1 LPIRANLLTAAGHL
15 LAAVLFSPIVYAYLC
30 SKKVGMIK
38 QLKVDKLW
46 GRENFTF
53 EFHPDLNILTGSN
66 GSGKTTLLKLLW
78 YMVSGHARL
87 ALEEI
92 SFAKA
97 YAQGQKSEPP
107 EIHEITLT
115 KTIAEVSLFGNDSLG
130 ITVPGDRLYSIKHNK
145 KKTLSSTFDVLI
157 VDRTDM
163 SERELRQ
170 QVGEEIQS
178 VPLETIF
185 FPTFRRFEGGF
196 SLGHGDDGQKVI
208 DGLREFSKRMTH
220 GIYNLNNQ
228 HRFVAYADDDD
239 IRGLINEISSNIRVK
254 LQPIEDE
261 FMQFVKTAAS
271 NASTFAQQLK
281 DNIAHKEQKEAQ
293 LKEPL
298 TKLSHYID
306 TFFLEKS
313 VEVSEELVLGNHSTR
328 VKLSQ
333 LSAGEKNLL
342 NFLVYAMGSPDV
354 MFIDEPELNL
364 HTDWQ
369 RLLLGVLREI
379 APRTQFFVAT
389 HASAI
394 RAAYPEKQFF
404 LYDQLFEA

>member
-1 LPIRANLLTAAGHL
+1 MPIRADLLYRRWPFASGGFVFADGLCLYL
-15 LAAVLFSPIVYAYLC
+15 L
-30 SKKVGMIK
+30 KKIGMIK

-46 GRENFTF
+46 GREDFTF
-53 EFHPDLNILTGSN
+53 EFHTDLNILTGSN

-97 YAQGQKSEPP
+97 YALGQKGGRP
-107 EIHEITLT
+107 ETHEITLT
-115 KTIAEVSLFGNDSLG
+115 KTVAKESLYDR
-130 ITVPGDRLYSIKHNK
+130 ITVPSDSLLYSINYDM
-145 KKTLSSTFDVLI
+145 TLTTGFNSFIADH
-157 VDRTDM
+157 TDM
-163 SERELRQ
+163 SARELRQ
-170 QVGEEIQS
+170 LVGEEIQS

-196 SLGHGDDGQKVI
+196 SLGYGDDGQKVI

-220 GIYNLNNQ
+220 RLNNLSNE

-254 LQPIEDE
+254 LQPVEDE

-271 NASTFAQQLK
+271 DAPNFAQQLK
-281 DNIAHKEQKEAQ
+281 DNIARKEQKEAQ
-293 LKEPL
+293 LKAPF

-313 VEVSEELVLGNHSTR
+313 VEVSEELVLGSHANR

-333 LSAGEKNLL
+333 LSAGEKNMLS
-342 NFLVYAMGSPDV
+342 FLVYAMSGPDI

-369 RLLLGVLREI
+369 RLLLGVLCEI
-379 APRTQFFVAT
+379 APQTQFFVAT

-404 LYDQLFEA
+404 LDDQLVEV